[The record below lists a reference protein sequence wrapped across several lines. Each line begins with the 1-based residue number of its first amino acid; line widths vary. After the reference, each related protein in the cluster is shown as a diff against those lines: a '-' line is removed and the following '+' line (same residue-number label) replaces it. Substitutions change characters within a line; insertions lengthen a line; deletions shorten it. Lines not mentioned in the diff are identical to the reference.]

1 MLFVFEA
8 LAHPGEILIFSRSPA
23 DAAIAGHPLV
33 PGMPDICFY
42 AGIPLVNPQGYALG
56 VLCVIDRCQR
66 SLTETQL
73 KSLRILANQVMQ
85 LMELRKANQHL
96 SRLKEDLEK
105 RNNELE
111 QFAYVVSHDIKSPL
125 ASVVLSG
132 EMLRENLRHS
142 MDENNDQLLK
152 VLNRAS
158 LKIKNLVDGI
168 LSYYRGES
176 AMNELAEL
184 FELKSC
190 IQSIVEVLK
199 VSQSAEINYPE
210 KEVLIQTNKTA
221 LEQILIN
228 LLQNALKYNDKE
240 KASIEIRFHEGEDF
254 YYFEVEDN
262 GRGIADED
270 QKQIFEL
277 FKTLGIQDRY
287 GLLGTGIGLSTV
299 RKLVEKLGG
308 EIHVQSTPGSGS
320 VFEFSLKKIK

>member
-1 MLFVFEA
+1 M
-8 LAHPGEILIFSRSPA
+8 
-23 DAAIAGHPLV
+23 
-33 PGMPDICFY
+33 
-42 AGIPLVNPQGYALG
+42 
-56 VLCVIDRCQR
+56 
-66 SLTETQL
+66 
-73 KSLRILANQVMQ
+73 
-85 LMELRKANQHL
+85 
-96 SRLKEDLEK
+96 
-105 RNNELE
+105 
-111 QFAYVVSHDIKSPL
+111 
-125 ASVVLSG
+125 
-132 EMLRENLRHS
+132 
-142 MDENNDQLLK
+142 
-152 VLNRAS
+152 
-158 LKIKNLVDGI
+158 KIKNLVDGI